1 VPHVVLEGP
10 VDLRAYTRAFEPILI
25 RRGADVLRA
34 DSLLLA
40 RDARTLL
47 IEALVVEAGRKQP
60 FYVKISAHDR
70 GGASVR
76 IDPMTRPERTRGV
89 RELVATLGADLLQR
103 SPGARLEVTNLVLP
117 STRHNGDE
125 EGA

>member
-1 VPHVVLEGP
+1 MPHVVLGGP
-10 VDLRAYTRAFEPILI
+10 VDLRVYTRAFEPILI

-34 DSLLLA
+34 DGLLLA

-60 FYVKISAHDR
+60 FYVKISTHDR

-76 IDPMTRPERTRGV
+76 IDPMTRPERTQGV

-103 SPGARLEVTNLVLP
+103 CPGASLEVTNLVLP
-117 STRHNGDE
+117 SARLNRDE